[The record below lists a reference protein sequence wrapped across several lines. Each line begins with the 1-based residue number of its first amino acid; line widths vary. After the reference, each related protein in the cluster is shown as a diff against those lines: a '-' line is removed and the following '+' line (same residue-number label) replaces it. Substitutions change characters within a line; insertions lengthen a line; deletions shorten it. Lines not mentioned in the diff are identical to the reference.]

1 MYFSTRTVTP
11 PAMPPAKLAKP
22 KNSTTLA
29 FHATPDPEYE
39 KLSAES
45 RVFSI
50 ELMIA
55 IPRNEKIRGS
65 QSMKLTWT
73 SLPFFADLDHTAA
86 SRRTKN
92 ASEAYNPQ
100 QSASASSF
108 RERMLAI
115 EAELGV
121 VPKQGGLEEDKKRGS
136 RGVT

>member
-50 ELMIA
+50 ELMMA

-65 QSMKLTWT
+65 QSTKLTWT
-73 SLPFFADLDHTAA
+73 SLPFFTDLDHTAA
-86 SRRTKN
+86 SIRTKK
-92 ASEAYNPQ
+92 ASEAYNQ
-100 QSASASSF
+100 QLTAASLF
-108 RERMLAI
+108 MERMLVIKAGL
-115 EAELGV
+115 EV
-121 VPKQGGLEEDKKRGS
+121 VPKMKGGLSKI
-136 RGVT
+136 